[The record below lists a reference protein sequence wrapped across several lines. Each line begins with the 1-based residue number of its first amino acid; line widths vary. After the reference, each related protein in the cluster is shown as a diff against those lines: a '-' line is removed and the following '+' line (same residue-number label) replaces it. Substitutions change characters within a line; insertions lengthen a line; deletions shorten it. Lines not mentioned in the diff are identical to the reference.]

1 MLEYIIAAAFA
12 ILIVLVIILFGAR
25 RSEVRFQS
33 SVPPNVYDE
42 SYFPGINAS
51 SAGPFPVGKRTE
63 RKKTETFQQN
73 SDN

>member
-1 MLEYIIAAAFA
+1 MLEYIIAAAFV
-12 ILIVLVIILFGAR
+12 ILMVSVIILFGVR
-25 RSEVRFQS
+25 RSEARSQS

-42 SYFPGINAS
+42 SYFPGMRGS
-51 SAGPFPVGKRTE
+51 TAGPFPVGKRTE